1 MLLSLREGGRR
12 LIARQARKRHRRE
25 EIYSTQPMQGENKQ
39 RWEELAA
46 QAAIEQDPVKMLQLI
61 TEINKLLLE
70 KEERLVKNQ
79 SSR

>member
-1 MLLSLREGGRR
+1 
-12 LIARQARKRHRRE
+12 
-25 EIYSTQPMQGENKQ
+25 MQGEKKQ

-46 QAAIEQDPVKMLQLI
+46 QAAVEQDPVKMLQLI

-79 SSR
+79 SSRNVPRA